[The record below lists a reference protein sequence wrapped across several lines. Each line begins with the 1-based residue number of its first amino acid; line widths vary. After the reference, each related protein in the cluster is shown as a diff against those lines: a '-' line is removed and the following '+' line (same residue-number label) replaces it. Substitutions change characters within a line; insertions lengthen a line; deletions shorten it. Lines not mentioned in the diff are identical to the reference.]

1 MSQRRLKDLEG
12 LLDLL
17 YEKKAAFEQELE
29 LSANPGLKFEMT
41 QRIKREIDPKIRQY
55 EKEYGELI
63 SEAELVIDEGEAEV
77 IMTDVDAAVT
87 AIERAPSS
95 VPPEAIALIAE
106 LHRKIDALDPTVA
119 ASAKLKVALPV
130 IPMLASYELEM
141 DTEGMLMLTRLSDRF
156 RRIRRRFTR

>member
-1 MSQRRLKDLEG
+1 MAYAS
-12 LLDLL
+12 
-17 YEKKAAFEQELE
+17 
-29 LSANPGLKFEMT
+29 
-41 QRIKREIDPKIRQY
+41 
-55 EKEYGELI
+55 
-63 SEAELVIDEGEAEV
+63 
-77 IMTDVDAAVT
+77 
-87 AIERAPSS
+87 
-95 VPPEAIALIAE
+95 IAE